1 MSAGEKRDGFDDLVE
16 RASGVNG
23 GVSMCNRG
31 WQLWW
36 VLVLVMVWMLLAGAA
51 EAQESSQTSPDK
63 APPGASPAVAPAASP
78 QIGTMLGGAEFMLIL
93 DRPFAAEK
101 LFNAVLALDP
111 KNAHALDGLRR
122 VKLAK
127 RTNWTFL
134 GHAFGNHYDTQ
145 LITFG
150 GGPSFYTEYGKITF
164 WVGDGFFSAAFPAN
178 GRWTSLQKITLNGFW
193 DTYYKNLDF
202 YAYINRTFY
211 PEAPD
216 RTLYDFKG
224 TWNRRRG
231 REYYSV
237 FGGAHD
243 SFLQSDLV
251 QFFAPESIT
260 EVKEKILIHNI
271 GGEAQV
277 PFGKH
282 IDFNPYFSEFYYT
295 ACQEDCWFFP
305 KFLGPQEKSTTSS
318 NARRIAQAKLMY
330 RVLPLGNHQMPI
342 LRVGAAYLNDN
353 CNFGSGIYN
362 CPSNFRSVSVTADYV
377 FVSGKYRYGVFASYP
392 ITGKSGDGVFPNT
405 GRFDPTET
413 LFSFVN
419 YKVTESKEIWAKFI
433 GAHSG
438 GFSPRCFDVVVGTNV
453 RF

>member
-1 MSAGEKRDGFDDLVE
+1 MSAEEKRDGLGDLVSE
-16 RASGVNG
+16 RANGING
-23 GVSMCNRG
+23 GVTMHNRG
-31 WQLWW
+31 RQLWW
-36 VLVLVMVWMLLAGAA
+36 VLVVVWILAGSA
-51 EAQESSQTSPDK
+51 EAQQSSQTSPDTVP
-63 APPGASPAVAPAASP
+63 AEASPTVAPAASP
-78 QIGTMLGGAEFMLIL
+78 QLGAMLGGAEFMLIM

-127 RTNWTFL
+127 RTSWTFL

-145 LITFG
+145 LVTYG
-150 GGPSFYTEYGKITF
+150 GGPSFYTSLGKVTF
-164 WVGDGFFSAAFPAN
+164 WVGDGFFSAASPLN
-178 GRWTSLQKITLNGFW
+178 GAWTSLQKITLNGFW
-193 DTYYKNLDF
+193 DTYYKKFDG

-211 PEAPD
+211 PQAPD

-224 TWNRRRG
+224 TWNVRPG

-271 GGEAQV
+271 GAEAQI
-277 PFGKH
+277 PLGKF
-282 IDFNPYFSEFYYT
+282 DFTPYFSQFYYT
-295 ACQEDCWFFP
+295 ACQEDCAIFGYTP
-305 KFLGPQEKSTTSS
+305 S

-330 RVLPLGNHQMPI
+330 RVLPLGKAQMPI
-342 LRVGAAYLNDN
+342 FRIGAAYLNDS
-353 CNFGSGIYN
+353 CDFGSGIYN
-362 CPSNFRSVSVTADYV
+362 CPVNFHSVSITADYV

-392 ITGKSGDGVFPNT
+392 ITGTSGDGVFPNT

-419 YKVTESKEIWAKFI
+419 YKVTESKEVWAKFI
-433 GAHSG
+433 GAHSA
-438 GFSPRCFDVVVGTNV
+438 GFSPRCFDIVVGTNM